1 MTVSLLPDPALNALR
16 GPGVSRII
24 VGFSGGMDSVALL
37 HAVVQDIEG
46 PEILA
51 LHINHGLHS
60 DSDDWQRHCES
71 LCALLGVDLICK
83 RVQVDKQKSVETA
96 ARLARYRVFEDHLSA
111 GDLLLLAHHED
122 DQRETGFFQL
132 LRGHSGA
139 GLLGM
144 PMRRPLGQGQIFRPL
159 LGVAQNEIRRYV
171 QDHALGFIDD
181 PSNQDLSHDRNFIRH
196 QVFPLLD
203 TRFKGWSERFT
214 GQLTEDEETRRLLI
228 EVARDDL
235 RSIATETGWDVAA
248 LMTLGR
254 GRAINALKT
263 MLMLV
268 TGSVPARAQ
277 IDSGYS
283 MITQGAGQAPGVFAV
298 LGFEFHRHQGVFNL
312 VPAMTDS
319 WIRGSQPAE
328 SEGIW
333 SERGLS
339 LQSSVALGGLKI
351 DRSDLRWTLEKSGRT
366 IDLDRRTAVS
376 ELLSQAGIPVWARL
390 RLPVLE
396 LDQKVVAIPAL
407 PRWQF
412 KQRIASEHA
421 VSGQQLG
428 RHFIARLEDDLNVK
442 GIVLSP

>member
-263 MLMLV
+263 
-268 TGSVPARAQ
+268 
-277 IDSGYS
+277 
-283 MITQGAGQAPGVFAV
+283 
-298 LGFEFHRHQGVFNL
+298 
-312 VPAMTDS
+312 
-319 WIRGSQPAE
+319 
-328 SEGIW
+328 
-333 SERGLS
+333 
-339 LQSSVALGGLKI
+339 
-351 DRSDLRWTLEKSGRT
+351 
-366 IDLDRRTAVS
+366 
-376 ELLSQAGIPVWARL
+376 
-390 RLPVLE
+390 
-396 LDQKVVAIPAL
+396 
-407 PRWQF
+407 
-412 KQRIASEHA
+412 
-421 VSGQQLG
+421 
-428 RHFIARLEDDLNVK
+428 
-442 GIVLSP
+442 